1 MDQSIIGNGILAL
14 EDSYDNDAE
23 FRASFDSVQKIFSL
37 ECFAK
42 DSPEMESFYES
53 VFWNG
58 PNCFPLEDSWTYRFR
73 MTTYK
78 DIGTAVE
85 KAVFIVY
92 IETKVGLMPI
102 KGRASADDWKKFTDQ
117 LIYTVNGEKYIL
129 QAPDFLLF

>member
-14 EDSYDNDAE
+14 EESYDNDAE
-23 FRASFDSVQKIFSL
+23 FRASFDPVKQIFSL

-42 DSPEMESFYES
+42 DSPEMQSFYES

-58 PNCFPLEDSWTYRFR
+58 PVCFPLDDSWTYCFR

-102 KGRASADDWKKFTDQ
+102 KDRTTAEDWKKCTEQ
-117 LIYTVNGEKYIL
+117 LIYTVNGEKYSL
-129 QAPDFLLF
+129 QAPDFLFF